1 MLDIKPS
8 GSAMLITVRAVVE
21 ADGRLRLLE
30 KVDQITQGGRVLVTI
45 ATSSSSE
52 ERVNSEQLYEMAGD
66 LSLALASESAL
77 ADYWDNPEED
87 EAWADL

>member
-1 MLDIKPS
+1 
-8 GSAMLITVRAVVE
+8 MLITVRAVVE

-30 KVDQITQGGRVLVTI
+30 KVDQIAQGGRVLVTI
-45 ATSSSSE
+45 ATSPGSDQ
-52 ERVNSEQLYEMAGD
+52 VDIEQLYAGD
-66 LSLALASESAL
+66 ISLATASESAL